1 MCCLE
6 VVRQSVR
13 LFPIMTSEG
22 GGGRCEP
29 RYQRLS
35 FIGEHTEC
43 LDSLSLSS
51 VLREQSLSILDIDI
65 QPRGYYLDKV
75 DPTCPRTISDSMKSY
90 VGVGLYVLCILIYRM
105 LMYS

>member
-1 MCCLE
+1 MK
-6 VVRQSVR
+6 QSVR

-22 GGGRCEP
+22 EEGGVSRDIKDYHSLENT
-29 RYQRLS
+29 LNAW
-35 FIGEHTEC
+35 T
-43 LDSLSLSS
+43 LSLSS

-90 VGVGLYVLCILIYRM
+90 GGVG
-105 LMYS
+105 